1 MHYIN
6 LIAPV
11 RYQLLRIKFPDANPR
26 FYFKVSHCLRLTLTV
41 YVTNF
46 FMVIGFAFGA
56 MFSFEALAGWISLL
70 IAFKYQRTRNEKLS
84 FTLAAVQ
91 TTGKD

>member
-1 MHYIN
+1 
-6 LIAPV
+6 
-11 RYQLLRIKFPDANPR
+11 
-26 FYFKVSHCLRLTLTV
+26 
-41 YVTNF
+41 
-46 FMVIGFAFGA
+46 MVIGFAFGA